1 MLAPENVVLLPEDTR
16 SFAARETLSAALI
29 RAASI
34 LKISQIE
41 LASILGLSAASVSRM
56 AHGNYLLDPAGKE
69 WQLAALVVRLFRSL
83 DSVTGAD
90 DEVSRQWLRSQNSA
104 LSGVPAEMLKQVSG
118 LVSVVQYLDASRAVL

>member
-1 MLAPENVVLLPEDTR
+1 VPAPSNLIALPEDTR
-16 SFAARETLSAALI
+16 SLAARETLTAALI
-29 RAASI
+29 RAAAI
-34 LKISQIE
+34 LKISQSE
-41 LASILGLSAASVSRM
+41 LAEILGLSPASVSRM

-90 DEVSRQWLRSQNSA
+90 DEASRQWLRSQNSA
-104 LSGVPAEMLKQVSG
+104 LSGVPAELVKQVSG